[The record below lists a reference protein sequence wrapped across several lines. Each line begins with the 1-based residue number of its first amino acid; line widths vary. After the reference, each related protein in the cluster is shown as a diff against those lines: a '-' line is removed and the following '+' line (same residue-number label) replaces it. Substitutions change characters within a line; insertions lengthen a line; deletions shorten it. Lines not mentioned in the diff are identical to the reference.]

1 MTSLTAPPIE
11 VQRVETLA
19 DVDALAAEWAELEAA
34 TPEATG
40 FQSFAWCR
48 TWLAVAG
55 EEAPPR
61 ILCLR
66 EGGRL
71 VMLLPLQ
78 IERRLGVSIARWIG
92 EPLTQYGDALA
103 RNEARRACW
112 RKLAEDEL
120 SRWPG
125 VDLFALTRLRAGG
138 VMADGTT
145 AGEPFAAPY
154 VDLRLASAR
163 RHKSIE
169 RRTKRLAS
177 RGPLAL
183 VDVEPPAKRESLAR
197 HGLALKRAWLGARG
211 AYSVGLSHPV
221 AEDFVAALARDGFL
235 RVNVLYVGGEIGAM
249 DLGFVG
255 GGAYR
260 SFLGCFDD
268 RFAEGSPGQALTGKL
283 IARCAAEGL
292 SAYDM
297 LLPAD
302 GYKLG
307 WATGET
313 RIESRFLA
321 KSLKGRLA
329 VFLLTWLRPL
339 AKRVLRVGGPL
350 FARLASAFSFRRR
363 HAILLSARREETAA

>member
-1 MTSLTAPPIE
+1 MTTSAAPPIE
-11 VQRVETLA
+11 IAWIETLA

-55 EEAPPR
+55 ERARPR

-78 IERRLGVSIARWIG
+78 LQRRLGVSIARWIG

-103 RNEARRACW
+103 RDEARRAHW
-112 RKLAEDEL
+112 RRLAEHEL
-120 SRWPG
+120 GRSPD
-125 VDLFALTRLRAGG
+125 VDLIALSRLRAGG

-145 AGEPFAAPY
+145 AGEAVSAPY
-154 VDLRLASAR
+154 VDLRVAKAR

-177 RGPLAL
+177 YGPLAL
-183 VDVEPPAKRESLAR
+183 VDAESPAKRESLAR
-197 HGLALKRAWLGARG
+197 HGLALKRAWLAARG
-211 AYSVGLSHPV
+211 GYSTGLSNPI
-221 AEDFVAALARDGFL
+221 AEEFIAALARDGFL
-235 RVNVLYVGGEIGAM
+235 RVNVLCVGGEVGAV

-260 SFLGCFDD
+260 SFLGCYDD
-268 RFAEGSPGQALTGKL
+268 RFAEGSPGQALTGQL
-283 IARCAAEGL
+283 IARCAAQGL

-302 GYKLG
+302 AYKLG

-313 RIESRFLA
+313 RIEARFLA
-321 KSLKGRLA
+321 RSLKGRLA
-329 VFLLTWLRPL
+329 AFMLTRVRPL
-339 AKRVLRVGGPL
+339 AKRIRHAAGLL
-350 FARLASAFSFRRR
+350 FARAASAFSFRRR
-363 HAILLSARREETAA
+363 RAIVLASRREEAA